1 VKFYQAIE
9 DGGLKPAARELAYP
23 LILVM
28 LLSNGGDNMRT
39 LTLATRDIINNVN
52 SAANSVIDAD
62 VSIRSASQALNDN
75 FVTQSIIGGLYRQCM
90 ASGDLNK

>member
-9 DGGLKPAARELAYP
+9 DGGLKPAMREIVYP
-23 LILVM
+23 IILVV

-39 LTLATRDIINNVN
+39 LTLATRDVMNNVN

-62 VSIRSASQALNDN
+62 VSIRSAMAQATRAEL
-75 FVTQSIIGGLYRQCM
+75 VEVSYR
-90 ASGDLNK
+90 LPKP